1 MSRQCW
7 ETPERR
13 VDRIVGVFAC
23 RRVATGGLAVDAFA
37 DLGLA
42 SQANAC
48 RAFGT
53 GDVSRLPVWGLRPV
67 LLPVVPAA
75 LVTRH
80 GCLTWDLR
88 PRLMRV
94 VRSALVTFQDCPNWY
109 TAFVA
114 SLH

>member
-42 SQANAC
+42 SLTLPTT
-48 RAFGT
+48 F
-53 GDVSRLPVWGLRPV
+53 DVK
-67 LLPVVPAA
+67 
-75 LVTRH
+75 
-80 GCLTWDLR
+80 
-88 PRLMRV
+88 
-94 VRSALVTFQDCPNWY
+94 
-109 TAFVA
+109 
-114 SLH
+114 LH